1 MELNETAERLEGF
14 TDIEESFKTELKL
27 IGTNTSKLMKIK
39 EVPYDFE
46 LYISLS
52 SIMTTVFKTYISTE
66 NLEGFLSVDPTKIT
80 KPDGTYLT
88 NFHEL
93 KEAINSIINLIN
105 EVVNFRFM
113 KENNTADIIV
123 KPKENLINSKYAL
136 EYFVEQFKEVHEY
149 LIENK

>member
-1 MELNETAERLEGF
+1 MELKETAEILEGF
-14 TDIEESFKTELKL
+14 TDIEESFKTELKS
-27 IGTNTSKLMKIK
+27 IGTNTSKLLYVK

-52 SIMTTVFKTYISTE
+52 SILATVFKTYISTE
-66 NLEGFLSVDPTKIT
+66 NLEGFLSVDPTETIFS
-80 KPDGTYLT
+80 DGFILT

-93 KEAINSIINLIN
+93 EEAVTSIISLIN

-123 KPKENLINSKYAL
+123 KPKESLINSKYAL

-149 LIENK
+149 LIENN